1 MPRSQRK
8 TSTNGSR
15 PFVLGTL
22 ESFTVPAWLAT
33 QDRLHG
39 EDWSSGRYFVEKA
52 KRLEAAKLDFMFFL
66 DTLAVRR
73 RSDGSLAGA
82 LAHAATAPQHDPLPL
97 ISMLAG
103 STEHIGLI
111 ATASTT
117 FYNPYQ
123 LARTFSTIDSLSG
136 GRAGWNIVTS
146 YEQGEALNFGIELP
160 DHDERYDRADEYL
173 ELVQKLWAAWD
184 PDAVVADLDTD
195 TYIDPDKVRVVD
207 FVGRYYRSAGPL
219 NTIRSPQGTPFLAQ
233 AGASPRGRDFAAKH
247 AELTFAL
254 PTDSFEDSKAAR
266 DDIRARAKRFGRSP
280 DDISVVYGFNVIFE
294 PDGWDPAVPPQIT
307 DAQIG
312 AVLEQMSQGFDIDL
326 SAFPLDQPLPT
337 DLPPSG
343 VESMFERLIETARRG
358 LTLRETLAA
367 FSKPGDS
374 TSLRGTPEQ
383 IAEQMLEFMDE
394 VGGDGIMIT
403 GEMASN
409 AAFLD
414 NLTERLVPAL
424 RAAGAIRSDYVP
436 GATFRESVR
445 SLRMA

>member
-1 MPRSQRK
+1 M
-8 TSTNGSR
+8 TSANGTM

-39 EDWSSGRYFVEKA
+39 QDWPSGRYHMEKA

-103 STEHIGLI
+103 STESIGLI

-173 ELVQKLWAAWD
+173 ELVKQLWAAWE
-184 PDAVVADLDTD
+184 PDAVVADLEAE
-195 TYIDPDKVRVVD
+195 TYIDPDKVRSVD
-207 FVGRYYRSAGPL
+207 FVGRYYRSRGPL
-219 NTIRSPQGTPFLAQ
+219 NTIPSPQGMPFLAQ

-254 PTDSFEDSKAAR
+254 PGDSFEDSRAVR
-266 DDIRARAKRFGRSP
+266 DDIRARAQRFGRSP
-280 DDISVVYGFNVIFE
+280 EEISVVYGFNVIFE
-294 PDGWDPAVPPQIT
+294 SDGWNPGGRPEIT

-312 AVLEQMSQGFDIDL
+312 AVLEQMSQGFDLDL
-326 SAFPLDQPLPT
+326 SAFPLDEPLPT

-343 VESMFERLIETARRG
+343 VTSMFERLMDTARRG
-358 LTLRETLAA
+358 VTLRETLAA
-367 FSKPGDS
+367 FTKPGDS

-383 IAEQMLEFMDE
+383 VAEQMIEFMDE

-403 GEMASN
+403 NEMATN

-424 RAAGAIRSDYVP
+424 RAAGAVRRDYLR

-445 SLRMA
+445 RLRAK